1 MSSITNYLDTLR
13 QAHCDNARQVY
24 YAMGRGRQRRS
35 TMPVTSFVFEYFI
48 YNSLYQYDWERSI
61 AEADMVPWEDEPTE
75 PQQQNGLERFVK
87 SQCKSNPQILMRAF
101 EPLTHIDDLTGEW
114 TEVTPCAGTRGITT
128 EDGRRF
134 FRKLTQLRDRV
145 RSRDDLKINKSLF
158 DLICDCRYFVNR
170 IRNAVFHGSKS
181 IGETWDAKQR
191 KRIEVYDIFLKCLV
205 SLFFLA
211 VDDEKPVASDSVQ
224 VPIRVPRGNE
234 MFHTIEQR
242 RISEAVINRAMKPED
257 SRLIREFF
265 CQADEPPQSPGSRDA
280 LFYPSSGKD
289 ILTPLL
295 LGLPFCSQ
303 FFFYDRFI
311 KRNGQMF
318 ENQIKKYLGPRS
330 TIERSM
336 EGDDTEVVTFD
347 FWGIPRSLHLVS
359 NDNREFLRQD
369 VDLTFY
375 FHRGDSPGEG
385 GSDQKWDSFELSN
398 LGQQV
403 EDTGICQI
411 VTDGEPGGLHPDVKS
426 QMRTLRIPESERGR
440 DYFLGRASRH
450 LLSEI
455 RQIEPDK

>member
-13 QAHCDNARQVY
+13 QAHRDNARRVY
-24 YAMGRGRQRRS
+24 YAMGRDRQRRS

-61 AEADMVPWEDEPTE
+61 AEADMVPWEDERTE

-87 SQCKSNPQILMRAF
+87 SQCKSNPLILMRAF

-114 TEVTPCAGTRGITT
+114 TEVTPCAGTRGITA
-128 EDGRRF
+128 EDGRGF
-134 FRKLTQLRDRV
+134 FRKLKQLRDRV

-158 DLICDCRYFVNR
+158 ALICDCRYFVNR

-191 KRIEVYDIFLKCLV
+191 KRIEIYDIFLKCLV

-211 VDDEKPVASDSVQ
+211 VDDEKSVASDSVQ
-224 VPIRVPRGNE
+224 VPVRVPRGNE

-265 CQADEPPQSPGSRDA
+265 CQAHLPRQPPGSRDA
-280 LFYPSSGKD
+280 LFYPSSGHD

-295 LGLPFCSQ
+295 LGLPFCSH
-303 FFFYDRFI
+303 FFFYDNNIRRNRQRCDSHI
-311 KRNGQMF
+311 K
-318 ENQIKKYLGPRS
+318 EYLGHRS
-330 TIERSM
+330 TTERSL
-336 EGDDTEVVTFD
+336 ECENTEIVTFD
-347 FWGIPRSLHLVS
+347 FWGIPRNLHFVS
-359 NDNREFLRQD
+359 KDNRDFLRQD

-385 GSDQKWDSFELSN
+385 GSGQKWDSCELSN

-403 EDTGICQI
+403 ENTGICQI

-440 DYFLGRASRH
+440 DYFLGSVSRH
-450 LLSEI
+450 VLSEI